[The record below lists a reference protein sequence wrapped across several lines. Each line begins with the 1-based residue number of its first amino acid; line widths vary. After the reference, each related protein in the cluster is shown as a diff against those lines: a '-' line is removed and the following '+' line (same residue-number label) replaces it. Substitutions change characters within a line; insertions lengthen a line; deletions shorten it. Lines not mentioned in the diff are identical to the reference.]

1 MLAGLTRGLGMTLLR
16 DTPSYGVYFCVYH
29 FAVQGLG
36 QVLYPVQQ
44 QQQQQQQGLVQ
55 ATLQQQ
61 KQKQAQQGLVQAA
74 EQQKGQNW
82 LAHTIVQKEQQLLM
96 QAGSVREGA
105 AHPTNQQQLSLV
117 QHVPQ
122 LVQQQQQQQGSQQP
136 PIEHQQQ
143 QLGQQQ
149 QQQGQKQ
156 ANPGASQPLVQ
167 FIAGGLAGAL
177 AWMSIYPIDVIKCRM
192 QVRVWLLP
200 YIWAL
205 CKVAAPF
212 SNMCK
217 CG

>member
-1 MLAGLTRGLGMTLLR
+1 MTLLR

-44 QQQQQQQGLVQ
+44 QQQQPQQEQQTQQQHLGVVQAAAQTPGQQQQQQQQQG
-55 ATLQQQ
+55 
-61 KQKQAQQGLVQAA
+61 QG
-74 EQQKGQNW
+74 G
-82 LAHTIVQKEQQLLM
+82 LAHTVVQKEQQLLM
-96 QAGSVREGA
+96 QAGSVWEGA
-105 AHPTNQQQLSLV
+105 EHPTHQQQLSLV

-136 PIEHQQQ
+136 PMEQQQQ
-143 QLGQQQ
+143 QLGQQQQ

-156 ANPGASQPLVQ
+156 ANPGASQPVVQ

-192 QVRVWLLP
+192 QVRVW
-200 YIWAL
+200 
-205 CKVAAPF
+205 
-212 SNMCK
+212 
-217 CG
+217 